1 VSPPPHP
8 IGPDEVYSPDE
19 AAAWLGIS
27 RERVSVLIR
36 DRVLI
41 ETTTPDG
48 RWGLSGYSLLSERD
62 GRATAPWWHRAAR
75 RLWHDLPW

>member
-1 VSPPPHP
+1 MTPPRPP
-8 IGPDEVYSPDE
+8 IQPNAVYSPDE
-19 AAAWLGIS
+19 AAELLGIP
-27 RERVSVLIR
+27 REKVSVLIR

-62 GRATAPWWHRAAR
+62 FRATAPRWRRVAR
-75 RLWHDLPW
+75 RLWHDLPF